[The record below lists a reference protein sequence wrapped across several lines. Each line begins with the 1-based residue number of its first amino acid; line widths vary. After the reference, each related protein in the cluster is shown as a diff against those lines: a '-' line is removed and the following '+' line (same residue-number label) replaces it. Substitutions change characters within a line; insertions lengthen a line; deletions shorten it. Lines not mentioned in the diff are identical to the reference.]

1 MTGHAALRGSMI
13 GQPVLDD
20 AVLCGLL
27 AAGAALLL
35 VPDRPEAV
43 VRRRLGPR
51 RGRRLGLRR
60 PGISRDLLA
69 VLLGAGVL
77 LVWGP
82 GLVLVAATVTLVA
95 GTALRLADRRRVR
108 AAATAERQR
117 VVEVCDALSAE
128 LRAGQPAV
136 RAVRRVAAEHPM
148 LAPAAQAAALGG
160 DLAGALDSLGGRPGA
175 SGMRMIA
182 AAWRVA
188 DRSGAGLAAVLD
200 RVADALRAEQ
210 SAAAEVTA
218 GLGPPRATAR
228 MLAVLPAF
236 GLVLGRSI
244 GGDPV
249 GFLLG
254 TPAGNLCLLLGAG
267 LAVLGL
273 WWVERL
279 AAAVERR

>member
-1 MTGHAALRGSMI
+1 MI
-13 GQPVLDD
+13 GQPFADGAALSGV
-20 AVLCGLL
+20 L
-27 AAGAALLL
+27 AAGAAWLL
-35 VPDRPEAV
+35 VPDGPEAV

-51 RGRRLGLRR
+51 RDRRVGLGRLGV
-60 PGISRDLLA
+60 GRDLLA
-69 VLLGAGVL
+69 VLLGVGVL

-82 GLVLVAATVTLVA
+82 GLVLVAATLTLVA

-108 AAATAERQR
+108 VAANAERQR

-136 RAVRRVAAEHPM
+136 RAVQRVASEHPM
-148 LAPAAQAAALGG
+148 LAPAARAAALGG
-160 DLAGALDSLGGRPGA
+160 DLPDALDSLAGRPGA

-236 GLVLGRSI
+236 GLALGGTI

-254 TPAGNLCLLLGAG
+254 TLAGNLCLLLGAG
-267 LAVLGL
+267 LAVLGV

-279 AAAVERR
+279 AAGVERR